1 MSTELIKILRDKTSA
16 GMMDCKK
23 ALVETDND
31 IDKAVEWLRKK
42 GLSAA
47 AKKSARVTSEG
58 LVAGRISADK
68 KIGTLVEVNSE
79 TDFVALN
86 DKFQNLVS
94 SIAHLAVGSNDVENL
109 KNSKFGPSSTV
120 AEEIMQTIATIGEN
134 ITLRRVHSLSVT
146 NGVVGCYIH
155 NKVVEGAGKIA
166 TLVALE
172 SDGDKE
178 VLEKLAHNIAMH
190 ITALNS
196 LYLKRSDIPSAILEK
211 EQEVFSE
218 QVKALGKPQ
227 EVMSNIVK
235 GKLEGFYKQ
244 NVLLEQP
251 YIKDNSISIQDL
263 IAQTS
268 KEIGSNIEI
277 KSFVKYVL
285 GEGIELEKNDF
296 AAEVEKMI
304 Q

>member
-1 MSTELIKILRDKTSA
+1 MSTELIKILRAKTSA
-16 GMMDCKK
+16 GMIDCKK
-23 ALVETDND
+23 ALIETEND
-31 IDKAVEWLRKK
+31 VNKAVEWLRKK
-42 GLSAA
+42 GLSTA
-47 AKKSARVTSEG
+47 AKKSSRVAAEG
-58 LVAGRISADK
+58 LVAGKISADK
-68 KIGTLVEVNSE
+68 KIGTLVELNSE

-86 DKFQNLVS
+86 DKFQNLVHD
-94 SIAHLAVGSNDVENL
+94 IADLALGFNDLEIL
-109 KNSKFGPSSTV
+109 KNSKFGSSSTV
-120 AEEIMQTIATIGEN
+120 SEEIIQIIASIGEN

-155 NKVVEGAGKIA
+155 NKVAEGSGKIA

-172 SDGDKE
+172 SDGDKKI
-178 VLEKLAHNIAMH
+178 LENLAYNIAMH
-190 ITALNS
+190 ITSSNS
-196 LYLKRSDIPSAILEK
+196 LYLKRSDIPSGILEK

-218 QVKALGKPQ
+218 QVKALGKPH
-227 EVMSNIVK
+227 EVMLNIVK

-263 IAQTS
+263 IVQSS

-285 GEGIELEKNDF
+285 GEGIELQKSDF

-304 Q
+304 R